1 MRLQT
6 VSAANGGEFWSVAGT
21 TATLLS
27 AIGGGGS
34 ATGDMSNATVPQPN
48 LSITKT
54 DGVTTVY
61 RGGPVSYTIVITNLG
76 TYSVTGTFTD
86 TLPASVTGVNW
97 TCVASAGSSCAAA
110 SGSGNAINTSATL
123 EAGDIAT
130 YTVTGTVAAGASGTL
145 VNTANVAVPSWIT
158 DSATGNNTATD
169 TDTINLN
176 ADLSI
181 TKTDGVATINSGSPV
196 TYTIVVS
203 NAGPDASAGSIVTD
217 TVPATITGVTWTC
230 SPTSGG
236 ATCGAAS
243 GSGNAISTTANLPA
257 SSSVT
262 YTVSG
267 TLSPTASGTLIN
279 TATVLTPASGVS
291 DPTDLGRTG
300 AGNNSATE
308 STPINSV
315 PELQINKAHAG
326 NFTVGVNGTYTIT
339 ANNAGTAATSAIV
352 TVTDNLPAGLTIAAT
367 PTGTGWNCAA
377 TVVGSSTA
385 TCTRA
390 SIAGGAS
397 APAITVT
404 VVVAPAAFPS
414 VTNVATVSGGGEPA
428 SNNFN
433 NSDSDPTTVNGIPDM
448 TVAKSH
454 VGNFTQGQ
462 TGATYTLTVTNSG
475 TLVTSGTVT
484 VVDTLP
490 AGLTATAISGTGWA
504 CVLGTLTC
512 TRNNA
517 LAVGASY
524 PVITV
529 TVNVSASAAASV
541 TNSVSVSGGGQNNT
555 TNDTATDPT
564 TIIQLPDLTI
574 NKSHV
579 GNFTQGQV
587 GATYS
592 LTATNSGT
600 GPTSGTVTV
609 TDTLPAGL
617 TATAISGTGWSC
629 VLGTLTCTRSDVLA
643 GAASYPVITVTVTVA
658 NNAAASVTNSAA
670 VSGGGQTNTAND
682 TDTDPTTVVQL
693 PDLTIN
699 KSHVGNFTQGQVGAT
714 YSITVTN
721 SGFAATSGTVTVVD
735 TLPAG
740 LTATAI
746 SGTGWACVL
755 GTLTCTRNNA
765 LAVAASYPVIT
776 VTVTVANNAPA
787 SVTNSVSVSGGGQT
801 NTTNDTGADPTTVN
815 QLPDLTIAKS
825 HVGNFSQGQTG
836 ATYSITA
843 TNSGLAATSGTVTVV
858 DTLPA
863 GLTATAI
870 SGTGWACVL
879 GTLTCTRSDVLAAGA
894 SYPVITVT
902 VNVSL
907 SAAASVT
914 NSVSVSGGGQIITT
928 NDTATDPTTINQLPD
943 LTINKSH
950 VGNFT
955 QGQVGAT
962 YSITATNSGFAAT
975 SGTVTVVD
983 TLPAGLTATAI
994 SGAGWTCVLGTL
1006 TCTRSDALA
1015 AGSSY
1020 PVITV
1025 TVTVANNAAASVT
1038 NSAAVS
1044 GGGQTNTANDTDTD
1058 PTTVVQLP
1066 DLTINKSHVGSFTQ
1080 GQVGA
1085 TYSITATNSGFAA
1098 TSGTVT
1104 VVDTL
1109 PAGLSATAISGS
1121 GWACVLGTL
1130 TCTRSDALAAGSSYP
1145 VITVTVT
1152 VANNAAASVT
1162 NSVSVSGG
1170 GQTNTAN
1177 DSASDPTTIN
1187 QLPDLTISKSHVG
1200 NFTQGQVGATFSITA
1215 TNSGFAATSGTVTI
1229 VDTLPAGLTATAIS
1243 GTGWACVLGTLTC
1256 TRNDALAAGSS
1267 YPVITVTVTV
1277 ANNAA
1282 SSVTNSVSVSGGGQ
1296 TNTANDSATDPT
1308 TINQLPD
1315 LTITK
1320 SHVGNFTQ
1328 GQVGATY
1335 SITATN
1341 SGSAAT
1347 SGTVTVVD
1355 TLPAGLTATAISGT
1369 GWACVLGTLTCTR
1382 SDALAAG
1389 SSYPVITVTVTVANN
1404 AASSVTNSVSVS
1416 GGGQTNTTN
1425 DTATNPTTINQLPDL
1440 TITKSHVGNFTQGQ
1454 VGATYSITATNS
1466 GFAATS
1472 GTVTVVDTLPAGLT
1486 ATAISG
1492 TGWSCVLGTLTCT
1505 RSDALAAGSS
1515 YPVITVTV
1523 TVANNAASS
1532 VTNSVS
1538 VSGGGQTNT
1547 ANDSATDPTTI
1558 NQLPDLTITKS
1569 HVGNF
1574 TQGQVGATYSITA
1587 TNSGFAATSGTV
1599 TVVDTLPAGLTATA
1613 ISGTGWSCVLGTL
1626 TCTRS
1631 DALSAGSSYPV
1642 ITVTVTVANNAASS
1656 VTNSVSVSGGG
1667 QTNTANDSATDPT
1680 TINQLPDLT
1689 ITKSHVGNFTQGQVG
1704 ATYSITATNSG
1715 SAATSGTVTVVDI
1728 LPAGLTATA
1737 ISGTGW
1743 SCVLGTLT
1751 CTRSDALAAG
1761 SSYPVI
1767 TVTVTVANNA
1777 ASSVTNSVTVSGGGQ
1792 TNTTNDTATNPTTI
1806 NQLPDLTITKSHVGN
1821 FTQGQVGATYSITA
1835 TNSGFAATSGTVTVV
1850 DTLPAG
1856 LTATAI
1862 SGTGWS
1868 CVLGT
1873 LTCTRSDA
1881 LAAGS
1886 SYPVITL
1893 TVNVSLAAPASVTNT
1908 ATVSGGGESNASN
1921 NSAND
1926 LTTINAAA
1934 PPSVSLVKSVSP
1946 GGTQLPG
1953 TDLLYTIVYTNTG
1966 GQPANNLI
1974 IVDPNPANAVPAERV
1989 FHNVDFKIASLTSS
2003 PGSTGLV
2010 ASFQYSNDGGIT
2022 WTYVPVS
2029 GAGGAP
2035 AGYDR
2040 IVTNVRWSFAGS
2052 LSQTAPN
2059 NSGSVSLTVR
2069 IR

>member
-1 MRLQT
+1 MTRPIHECRPARQSSGAWTKRRVLFALAFILVMYQAASAQSNNIYEIRGTSDFGIYHVNASTGT
-6 VSAANGGEFWSVAGT
+6 VTTLYAGYPGGSSATIAQRQSDGMLFYAINAANGQVYRYNPATPGVAPVALTSTLGASVPAALRMAFSPGGILYYLPDTGVLYTINQTTGVATAGPTITGLGSGGDMAFNAGGTLYVINSARQLFTAPVAGGAATLLGTVTFPGGITPATLGMAFDGSGVMRVQTQSPSNMYNVSLSTFVASNAIALPGGT
-21 TATLLS
+21 TAT
-27 AIGGGGS
+27 
-34 ATGDMSNATVPQPN
+34 GDLANIAAPNPN

-54 DGVTTVY
+54 DGVSTVY
-61 RGGPVSYTIVITNLG
+61 RGGPVTYTIVVTNSSA
-76 TYSVTGTFTD
+76 YSVTGTVTD
-86 TLPASVTGVNW
+86 TVPAAVTGVTW
-97 TCVASAGSSCAAA
+97 TCVASAGSTCAAA
-110 SGSGNAINTSATL
+110 SGSGNTINTSANL
-123 EAGDIAT
+123 EAGDTAT
-130 YTVTGTVAAGASGTL
+130 YTVSGTVSASASGTL
-145 VNTANVAVPSWIT
+145 ANTANVAVPSFLT
-158 DSATGNNTATD
+158 DSNTANNTATD

-181 TKTDGVATINSGSPV
+181 TKTDGVASINSGSPV

-203 NAGPDASAGSIVTD
+203 NAGPDASTGSIVTD
-217 TVPATITGVTWTC
+217 TVPAAITGVTWTC
-230 SPTSGG
+230 GSATGG

-267 TLSPTASGTLIN
+267 TLSPTATGTLAN
-279 TATVLTPASGVS
+279 TARVITPASGVS
-291 DPTDLGRTG
+291 DPTDLSRTG

-308 STPINSV
+308 STPINAV
-315 PELQINKAHAG
+315 PDLQINKAHSG

-339 ANNAGTAATSAIV
+339 ANNAGTASTSATV
-352 TVTDNLPAGLTIAAT
+352 TVTDNLPAGLTVAAI
-367 PTGTGWNCAA
+367 PTGTGWTCSS
-377 TVVGSSTA
+377 TVVGSSTV

-404 VVVAPAAFPS
+404 VVVAAAAFPS

-454 VGNFTQGQ
+454 TGNFTQGQ
-462 TGATYTLTVTNSG
+462 TGATYTITATNSG

-490 AGLTATAISGTGWA
+490 SGLTATAISGTGWS

-512 TRNNA
+512 TRNTA
-517 LAVGASY
+517 LAASSSY

-529 TVNVSASAAASV
+529 TVNVSASAPASV

-555 TNDTATDPT
+555 ANDTATDPT
-564 TIIQLPDLTI
+564 TINQLPDLSI

-600 GPTSGTVTV
+600 GATSGTVTV
-609 TDTLPAGL
+609 TDTLPTGL

-629 VLGTLTCTRSDVLA
+629 VLGTLTCTRNDALA
-643 GAASYPVITVTVTVA
+643 AAASYPVITVTVTVA

-670 VSGGGQTNTAND
+670 VSGGGQTNTTND

-699 KSHVGNFTQGQVGAT
+699 KSHTGNFTQGQVGAT
-714 YSITVTN
+714 YSLTVTN
-721 SGFAATSGTVTVVD
+721 SGFAATSGTVTVTD
-735 TLPAG
+735 TLPAE

-755 GTLTCTRNNA
+755 GTLTCTRSNA
-765 LAVAASYPVIT
+765 LAVSASYPVIT
-776 VTVTVANNAPA
+776 VTVTVANNAAA
-787 SVTNSVSVSGGGQT
+787 SVTNTGSVSGGGQT
-801 NTTNDTGADPTTVN
+801 NTTNDTDTDPTTVN

-825 HVGNFSQGQTG
+825 HVGSFTQGQTG

-843 TNSGLAATSGTVTVV
+843 TNSGLAATSGTVNVV
-858 DTLPA
+858 DTLPS

-879 GTLTCTRSDVLAAGA
+879 GTLTCTRSDALAAGA

-907 SAAASVT
+907 SAPASVT
-914 NSVSVSGGGQIITT
+914 NSVSVSGGGQIVTT
-928 NDTATDPTTINQLPD
+928 NDT
-943 LTINKSH
+943 
-950 VGNFT
+950 
-955 QGQVGAT
+955 
-962 YSITATNSGFAAT
+962 
-975 SGTVTVVD
+975 
-983 TLPAGLTATAI
+983 
-994 SGAGWTCVLGTL
+994 
-1006 TCTRSDALA
+1006 
-1015 AGSSY
+1015 
-1020 PVITV
+1020 
-1025 TVTVANNAAASVT
+1025 
-1038 NSAAVS
+1038 
-1044 GGGQTNTANDTDTD
+1044 
-1058 PTTVVQLP
+1058 
-1066 DLTINKSHVGSFTQ
+1066 
-1080 GQVGA
+1080 
-1085 TYSITATNSGFAA
+1085 
-1098 TSGTVT
+1098 
-1104 VVDTL
+1104 
-1109 PAGLSATAISGS
+1109 
-1121 GWACVLGTL
+1121 
-1130 TCTRSDALAAGSSYP
+1130 
-1145 VITVTVT
+1145 
-1152 VANNAAASVT
+1152 
-1162 NSVSVSGG
+1162 
-1170 GQTNTAN
+1170 
-1177 DSASDPTTIN
+1177 
-1187 QLPDLTISKSHVG
+1187 
-1200 NFTQGQVGATFSITA
+1200 
-1215 TNSGFAATSGTVTI
+1215 
-1229 VDTLPAGLTATAIS
+1229 
-1243 GTGWACVLGTLTC
+1243 
-1256 TRNDALAAGSS
+1256 
-1267 YPVITVTVTV
+1267 
-1277 ANNAA
+1277 
-1282 SSVTNSVSVSGGGQ
+1282 
-1296 TNTANDSATDPT
+1296 ATDPT

-1341 SGSAAT
+1341 SGLAAT

-1355 TLPAGLTATAISGT
+1355 TLPTGLTATAISGS
-1369 GWACVLGTLTCTR
+1369 GWSCVLGTLTCTR

-1389 SSYPVITVTVTVANN
+1389 SSYPLITVTVTVANN
-1404 AASSVTNSVSVS
+1404 AVSSVTNSVTIS
-1416 GGGQTNTTN
+1416 GGGQTNTAN
-1425 DTATNPTTINQLPDL
+1425 DTATDPTTVVQLPDL
-1440 TITKSHVGNFTQGQ
+1440 TVNKSHVGNFTQGQ

-1505 RSDALAAGSS
+1505 RNDALAVSGS
-1515 YPVITVTV
+1515 YPVINVTV
-1523 TVANNAASS
+1523 TVANNAAAS
-1532 VTNSVS
+1532 VTNSAA
-1538 VSGGGQTNT
+1538 VSGGGQSNT
-1547 ANDSATDPTTI
+1547 SNDADTDPTTV
-1558 NQLPDLTITKS
+1558 NQLPDLTIAKS

-1587 TNSGFAATSGTV
+1587 TNSGFAA
-1599 TVVDTLPAGLTATA
+1599 
-1613 ISGTGWSCVLGTL
+1613 I
-1626 TCTRS
+1626 
-1631 DALSAGSSYPV
+1631 
-1642 ITVTVTVANNAASS
+1642 
-1656 VTNSVSVSGGG
+1656 
-1667 QTNTANDSATDPT
+1667 
-1680 TINQLPDLT
+1680 
-1689 ITKSHVGNFTQGQVG
+1689 
-1704 ATYSITATNSG
+1704 
-1715 SAATSGTVTVVDI
+1715 
-1728 LPAGLTATA
+1728 
-1737 ISGTGW
+1737 
-1743 SCVLGTLT
+1743 
-1751 CTRSDALAAG
+1751 
-1761 SSYPVI
+1761 
-1767 TVTVTVANNA
+1767 
-1777 ASSVTNSVTVSGGGQ
+1777 
-1792 TNTTNDTATNPTTI
+1792 
-1806 NQLPDLTITKSHVGN
+1806 
-1821 FTQGQVGATYSITA
+1821 
-1835 TNSGFAATSGTVTVV
+1835 SGTVTVV

-1886 SYPVITL
+1886 GYPVITV
-1893 TVNVSLAAPASVTNT
+1893 TVNVSLTAPASVTNS
-1908 ATVSGGGESNASN
+1908 ANVSGGGQSNVTNDTAS
-1921 NSAND
+1921 D
-1926 LTTINAAA
+1926 PTTINSAA

-1946 GGTQLPG
+1946 NGTQLPG

-1966 GQPANNLI
+1966 GQPANNF
-1974 IVDPNPANAVPAERV
+1974 IVIDPNPTNVVPAERV
-1989 FHNVDFKIASLTSS
+1989 FHNVDFKVGSMTSS

-2010 ASFQYSNDGGIT
+2010 ATFEYSNDGGTT
-2022 WTYVPVS
+2022 WTYTPVS

-2040 IVTNVRWSFAGS
+2040 VVTNVRWNFAAS
-2052 LSQTAPN
+2052 LSQTGPN
-2059 NSGSVSLTVR
+2059 NTGSVSFTAR

>member
-1 MRLQT
+1 MRRPGSKNFNPESKTSGNARSLWRLFLLVGAVLLCASSASAQSAIYHIRGNATAGSNNLWYVNPATGAETLVYSNYPGGNAATLAQRPADGMIFYAINTGAGNNGPVYRFNPATPNVAPVLLGTLGGAVGSGFRMAFSGAVLYFMPAGGGADNDTLYTVSQTTGAATAVATITGTNSGGDMAFNGAQLNIVDQNRNLYTTTAAGGAATFVGTIAFPGGATPNTIGMAFSGASMRLQT

-1328 GQVGATY
+1328 G
-1335 SITATN
+1335 
-1341 SGSAAT
+1341 
-1347 SGTVTVVD
+1347 
-1355 TLPAGLTATAISGT
+1355 
-1369 GWACVLGTLTCTR
+1369 
-1382 SDALAAG
+1382 
-1389 SSYPVITVTVTVANN
+1389 
-1404 AASSVTNSVSVS
+1404 
-1416 GGGQTNTTN
+1416 
-1425 DTATNPTTINQLPDL
+1425 
-1440 TITKSHVGNFTQGQ
+1440 
-1454 VGATYSITATNS
+1454 
-1466 GFAATS
+1466 
-1472 GTVTVVDTLPAGLT
+1472 
-1486 ATAISG
+1486 
-1492 TGWSCVLGTLTCT
+1492 
-1505 RSDALAAGSS
+1505 
-1515 YPVITVTV
+1515 
-1523 TVANNAASS
+1523 
-1532 VTNSVS
+1532 
-1538 VSGGGQTNT
+1538 
-1547 ANDSATDPTTI
+1547 
-1558 NQLPDLTITKS
+1558 
-1569 HVGNF
+1569 
-1574 TQGQVGATYSITA
+1574 
-1587 TNSGFAATSGTV
+1587 
-1599 TVVDTLPAGLTATA
+1599 
-1613 ISGTGWSCVLGTL
+1613 
-1626 TCTRS
+1626 
-1631 DALSAGSSYPV
+1631 
-1642 ITVTVTVANNAASS
+1642 
-1656 VTNSVSVSGGG
+1656 
-1667 QTNTANDSATDPT
+1667 
-1680 TINQLPDLT
+1680 
-1689 ITKSHVGNFTQGQVG
+1689 
-1704 ATYSITATNSG
+1704 
-1715 SAATSGTVTVVDI
+1715 
-1728 LPAGLTATA
+1728 
-1737 ISGTGW
+1737 
-1743 SCVLGTLT
+1743 
-1751 CTRSDALAAG
+1751 
-1761 SSYPVI
+1761 
-1767 TVTVTVANNA
+1767 
-1777 ASSVTNSVTVSGGGQ
+1777 
-1792 TNTTNDTATNPTTI
+1792 
-1806 NQLPDLTITKSHVGN
+1806 
-1821 FTQGQVGATYSITA
+1821 
-1835 TNSGFAATSGTVTVV
+1835 
-1850 DTLPAG
+1850 
-1856 LTATAI
+1856 
-1862 SGTGWS
+1862 
-1868 CVLGT
+1868 
-1873 LTCTRSDA
+1873 
-1881 LAAGS
+1881 
-1886 SYPVITL
+1886 
-1893 TVNVSLAAPASVTNT
+1893 
-1908 ATVSGGGESNASN
+1908 
-1921 NSAND
+1921 
-1926 LTTINAAA
+1926 
-1934 PPSVSLVKSVSP
+1934 
-1946 GGTQLPG
+1946 
-1953 TDLLYTIVYTNTG
+1953 
-1966 GQPANNLI
+1966 
-1974 IVDPNPANAVPAERV
+1974 
-1989 FHNVDFKIASLTSS
+1989 
-2003 PGSTGLV
+2003 
-2010 ASFQYSNDGGIT
+2010 
-2022 WTYVPVS
+2022 
-2029 GAGGAP
+2029 
-2035 AGYDR
+2035 
-2040 IVTNVRWSFAGS
+2040 
-2052 LSQTAPN
+2052 
-2059 NSGSVSLTVR
+2059 
-2069 IR
+2069 